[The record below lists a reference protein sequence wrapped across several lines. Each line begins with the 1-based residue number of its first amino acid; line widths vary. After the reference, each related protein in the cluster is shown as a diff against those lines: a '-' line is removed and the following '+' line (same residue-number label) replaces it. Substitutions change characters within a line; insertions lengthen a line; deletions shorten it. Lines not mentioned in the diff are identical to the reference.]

1 MIFWRILFFFLPF
14 YTQVSDTSNTL
25 GFFFLVDADA
35 ATDSPEAVQDL
46 KDEVKDEVQDDTV
59 NVTKIPEQSIAE
71 LAHTAEQ
78 DVAEFISVQD
88 SDSK

>member
-1 MIFWRILFFFLPF
+1 M
-14 YTQVSDTSNTL
+14 
-25 GFFFLVDADA
+25 DAEV
-35 ATDSPEAVQDL
+35 ATETAEAVQDL
-46 KDEVKDEVQDDTV
+46 KDEVQDLKDEAKDLKDEVQDLKDEAKDLKDEFQDQDETV

>member
-1 MIFWRILFFFLPF
+1 M
-14 YTQVSDTSNTL
+14 
-25 GFFFLVDADA
+25 DAEV
-35 ATDSPEAVQDL
+35 ATETAEAVQDL
-46 KDEVKDEVQDDTV
+46 KDEAKDLKDEVQDLKDEVQDQDETV